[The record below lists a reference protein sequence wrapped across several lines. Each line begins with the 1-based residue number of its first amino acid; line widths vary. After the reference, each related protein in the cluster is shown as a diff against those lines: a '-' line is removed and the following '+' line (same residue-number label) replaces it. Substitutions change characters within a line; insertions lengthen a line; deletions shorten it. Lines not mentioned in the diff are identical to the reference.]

1 VARPN
6 LNVVTAPKFVG
17 KAEVQARYDNA
28 SEMTINRW
36 MGNPE
41 VAFPRPIKFMKG
53 GKNFWLL
60 EELNA
65 FDERMAAAPRKPG
78 RRPGQPRRDPAD
90 LRQLD
95 IEGLVTPAS
104 ASPAET
110 DPTLKR

>member
-6 LNVVTAPKFVG
+6 LNVVTTPKFVG

-36 MGNPE
+36 MGNPQ

-60 EELNA
+60 EELDA

-78 RRPGQPRRDPAD
+78 RRPGQPRRDPAGQQ
-90 LRQLD
+90 QLD
-95 IEGLVTPAS
+95 IERSTTSAS
-104 ASPAET
+104 AVLAEIDPA
-110 DPTLKR
+110 R